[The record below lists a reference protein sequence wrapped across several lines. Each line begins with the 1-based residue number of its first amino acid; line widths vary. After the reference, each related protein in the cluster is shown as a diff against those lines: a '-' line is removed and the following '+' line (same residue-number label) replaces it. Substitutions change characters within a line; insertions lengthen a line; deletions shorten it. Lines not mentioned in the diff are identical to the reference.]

1 MYPDT
6 YVGTY
11 IFTNLD
17 RSLKGHK
24 KSVIIVFIIKKQY
37 RFVATDDLLSN
48 LKKEEVLIFIDLS

>member
-24 KSVIIVFIIKKQY
+24 KSDYSVYYKKAIQIC
-37 RFVATDDLLSN
+37 RNHDLLSN